1 MFEHDW
7 SPQIMMG
14 TAMRNQRIAAQNAAI
29 AEAQA
34 RRANDYQAAYLK
46 RGKVLAGWQVGI
58 WRVRRRTTG

>member
-7 SPQIMMG
+7 SPKIMMG

-34 RRANDYQAAYLK
+34 RQ
-46 RGKVLAGWQVGI
+46 
-58 WRVRRRTTG
+58 